1 MSNQTLFDIYGDQ
14 GLPFG
19 LITVNVVR
27 VVISTI
33 GVLLNASFV
42 FVTIKIKFVL
52 VKIYVSFIFL
62 FITVIHR
69 VEANCSNP
77 KPGLFSIQNPKLGPT
92 KIL

>member
-42 FVTIKIKFVL
+42 FVTIKIKLVL
-52 VKIYVSFIFL
+52 
-62 FITVIHR
+62 
-69 VEANCSNP
+69 
-77 KPGLFSIQNPKLGPT
+77 
-92 KIL
+92 

>member
-52 VKIYVSFIFL
+52 VTGLRRDFR
-62 FITVIHR
+62 TT
-69 VEANCSNP
+69 
-77 KPGLFSIQNPKLGPT
+77 KPGPTIQVS
-92 KIL
+92 